1 MKTKQRLLSEDWE
14 LLRQRR
20 FIQEQVR
27 LRVGAGSG
35 SCVSCSSDA
44 GFQLVFLG
52 SSRPQF
58 SGALGLRSAPP
69 SPRPPPSPHG
79 LLPGGRCCHLQV
91 TPGVRRSEATGLG
104 PVRSTRRPGLQRAA
118 SAPAQP
124 PVGRARR
131 GLARWSP
138 GICLHEETC
147 FPRVMPR
154 QLLLPL
160 VPLAAALPRPSR
172 AAVSSGHR

>member
-1 MKTKQRLLSEDWE
+1 MAMKTKQRLLSEDWE

-58 SGALGLRSAPP
+58 SGAPGLRSDPPKPTSTPESPRAAPRRALLP
-69 SPRPPPSPHG
+69 SPGHPWG
-79 LLPGGRCCHLQV
+79 
-91 TPGVRRSEATGLG
+91 EA
-104 PVRSTRRPGLQRAA
+104 Q
-118 SAPAQP
+118 
-124 PVGRARR
+124 
-131 GLARWSP
+131 
-138 GICLHEETC
+138 
-147 FPRVMPR
+147 
-154 QLLLPL
+154 
-160 VPLAAALPRPSR
+160 
-172 AAVSSGHR
+172 